1 MSTAPLDVDPLLP
14 RPPGLVRRFW
24 MRHARLADWL
34 LAVFALIVGYLEAVD
49 TGAGLVG
56 ADWLVSGFFALP
68 VVGAAALLWRRSRP
82 LTCFG
87 VALAC
92 SLGLTLA
99 NTTVPATVL
108 VLALYAVAVYDR
120 VAFAWI
126 GAALA
131 VALNAGVEILVQ
143 GSPHSLALLTVTF
156 AITLLIGVTVGGRRR
171 YLEALLDRAAQLT
184 RERDQQGQLAAIEE
198 RARIAREMHDV
209 VAHGLSVMIRLSD
222 GAAAV
227 ATSDPERSREAVRQ
241 IGEVGRSSL
250 RDMRRLLGVLR
261 DEGQVEF
268 APQPTLAEL
277 DDLVETYRSAGLP
290 VAVQQKGTPPTDT
303 AIQVALFRGVQEALT
318 NALRYSR
325 EPGRVLVSLDY
336 DNTCATLDVTD
347 DGIFV
352 GRPESVGSGRGLLGL
367 RERAVAFGGTVEAG
381 PAINPETGQDGGGW
395 RVRMMLPT
403 AIEGTK

>member
-1 MSTAPLDVDPLLP
+1 ML
-14 RPPGLVRRFW
+14 F
-24 MRHARLADWL
+24 
-34 LAVFALIVGYLEAVD
+34 
-49 TGAGLVG
+49 
-56 ADWLVSGFFALP
+56 
-68 VVGAAALLWRRSRP
+68 RSI
-82 LTCFG
+82 
-87 VALAC
+87 ALAC

>member
-24 MRHARLADWL
+24 LRHARLADWL
-34 LAVFALIVGYLEAVD
+34 LALFALIVGYLEAID

-56 ADWLVSGFFALP
+56 ADWFVSGWFALP

-92 SLGLTLA
+92 SIGLTLV
-99 NTTVPATVL
+99 NGTVPATVL

-198 RARIAREMHDV
+198 RARVAREMHDV

-227 ATSDPERSREAVRQ
+227 ATSDPYRSREAVRQ

-277 DDLVETYRSAGLP
+277 ADLVETYRSAGLP
-290 VAVQQKGTPPTDT
+290 VAVQQKGTPPTDR

-336 DNTCATLDVTD
+336 DSTSATLDVTD

-367 RERAVAFGGTVEAG
+367 RERAVAFGGTVAAG

-403 AIEGTK
+403 TIEGTK